1 MGLITW
7 IKDKYNNHKFQKATQ
22 VLSDGKIDQAVE
34 IFKEILDSHPD
45 APFSLLSIYHSIIL
59 KGNRNSV
66 SDVVSLYENHKFLKD
81 KCIDF
86 AKQLESTNQ
95 AYLHIDYCQALY
107 SKGISELLNS
117 FVNSATD
124 LVVIQTIS
132 AI

>member
-59 KGNRNSV
+59 RGIEIV
-66 SDVVSLYENHKFLKD
+66 YQMLSLYTRITNSLK
-81 KCIDF
+81 I
-86 AKQLESTNQ
+86 N
-95 AYLHIDYCQALY
+95 AL
-107 SKGISELLNS
+107 ISQSNLK
-117 FVNSATD
+117 VPTKP
-124 LVVIQTIS
+124 IYT
-132 AI
+132 